1 MTAFADMLDSYADSF
16 EGSNYNWSNSAYL
29 NKEDYQ
35 KKLRDVAVSLRNG
48 VYDNNIAAKLDTIGI
63 GAQLRE
69 YLLVTVRS
77 WTMFQLRVL
86 MKLCYLQRKRN
97 QTLM

>member
-1 MTAFADMLDSYADSF
+1 MLDSYADSF

-69 YLLVTVRS
+69 YL
-77 WTMFQLRVL
+77 FGNGK
-86 MKLCYLQRKRN
+86 KLDDVPAEGSYEALLSAKKRN